1 MAQQAAA
8 GIAQTPRPATIRAP
22 RPDLCA
28 AIATAIYNFAAKA
41 SSHSFILSA
50 FCEGPLTTSHCLHTA
65 GVPRITTHR
74 TNFTNHHSLI
84 TTHAPSPANV
94 TMLQAPPAL
103 HQSPLTTHQ
112 SRLFNR
118 QPARLEIVISHRKQT
133 TELSFNRQLL
143 HTLKIELLRRSA
155 CNNPALQLSPDRLR
169 PRIPSRNRALEIRVI
184 RQMAPDRCMIPK
196 LLIVRRRLPLRP
208 AHRPALPR
216 PEVISE
222 FLTLTFYWKSCIV
235 T

>member
-8 GIAQTPRPATIRAP
+8 GIARTSCPAPIRAP
-22 RPDLCA
+22 RPNLRA
-28 AIATAIYNFAAKA
+28 AIATPIYNSAAKA

-50 FCEGPLTTSHCLHTA
+50 FCEGPLTASHCLHTA

-74 TNFTNHHSLI
+74 MNFTNHHSLI

-94 TMLQAPPAL
+94 KMLQAPHAL

-118 QPARLEIVISHRKQT
+118 QPVRLEIVVSYRKQT

-155 CNNPALQLSPDRLR
+155 CNNPAPQLSPDCLR
-169 PRIPSRNRALEIRVI
+169 GRIPSSNRALEIREI
-184 RQMAPDRCMIPK
+184 GQMPSE
-196 LLIVRRRLPLRP
+196 RRAIAEFRVLH
-208 AHRPALPR
+208 HRLPR
-216 PEVISE
+216 PEVISHL
-222 FLTLTFYWKSCIV
+222 LTLTFYGKGSIV